1 MFNSTGHHRQRN
13 ALPRTHSSGSVDV
26 DASPKRTKRVR
37 RPPLPPSPPRNS
49 PILYWVLGIGAT
61 LCMLEFYYLVQYVV
75 PHGKENKRKMDN
87 HNNNPQPNFLRVVPD
102 VVPKAE
108 EEIDDGNLIPG
119 DHEDLDQTIH
129 KPKSIFGAPELDHPL
144 ALDHPI
150 SPHQPGQHP
159 AEPENPVA
167 DEDSSPDSTGEDEE
181 EEAAVEAS
189 PNTSAQLNVS
199 LSAGKEP
206 LIALLRDAGVQV
218 DDEIVERLPTWQQ
231 VADLYGSEPV
241 IFGLETCQ
249 KFQTENGDP
258 ADHFVSTAG
267 TFNTGTNLM
276 AELLI
281 HNCHMPARMK
291 KYGHR
296 NRGVRWQVLWGKHT
310 PVGDED
316 FRLHHR
322 TYNDTMNA
330 EDIFPAVTVRDPFK
344 WMQSMCRHKYA
355 AHWHHDDAHCPSLI
369 PNAADIAKYHHLR
382 SEETIPVLVRYKEFD
397 KHHTSMVDFW
407 NTWYQEYVQAPFPR
421 LIVRFEDIIFH
432 PVEVTKIAC
441 ECAGGQLN
449 DGKFR
454 YQVESAKRGTA
465 HGKQKTSYVDSL
477 IQYGSEQGRYDGYSA
492 EDLKFAQQHLDP
504 ELMKLFGYKLAPT
517 NLS

>member
-1 MFNSTGHHRQRN
+1 
-13 ALPRTHSSGSVDV
+13 
-26 DASPKRTKRVR
+26 
-37 RPPLPPSPPRNS
+37 
-49 PILYWVLGIGAT
+49 
-61 LCMLEFYYLVQYVV
+61 MLEFYYLVQYVV
-75 PHGKENKRKMDN
+75 PHTNKRINNNK
-87 HNNNPQPNFLRVVPD
+87 NNNPQPHLRVPD
-102 VVPKAE
+102 VVPKLE
-108 EEIDDGNLIPG
+108 DETDDGNSIPG
-119 DHEDLDQTIH
+119 DHEDLDQAAAIQ
-129 KPKSIFGAPELDHPL
+129 PKSIFDSPIQQDLPHPL

-150 SPHQPGQHP
+150 SPHQQGQHP
-159 AEPENPVA
+159 AEPENPAVE
-167 DEDSSPDSTGEDEE
+167 EDPSPDSIEEE
-181 EEAAVEAS
+181 EEAEAEAAS
-189 PNTSAQLNVS
+189 PDTSARLDAS

-281 HNCHMPARMK
+281 HNCHMPARMQ

-344 WMQSMCRHKYA
+344 WMQS
-355 AHWHHDDAHCPSLI
+355 
-369 PNAADIAKYHHLR
+369 
-382 SEETIPVLVRYKEFD
+382 VRR
-397 KHHTSMVDFW
+397 TCV
-407 NTWYQEYVQAPFPR
+407 
-421 LIVRFEDIIFH
+421 
-432 PVEVTKIAC
+432 
-441 ECAGGQLN
+441 
-449 DGKFR
+449 
-454 YQVESAKRGTA
+454 
-465 HGKQKTSYVDSL
+465 
-477 IQYGSEQGRYDGYSA
+477 
-492 EDLKFAQQHLDP
+492 
-504 ELMKLFGYKLAPT
+504 
-517 NLS
+517 